1 MSREFFIKFVISS
14 LFWLANGT
22 VTTLQCPS
30 SQRCGDSSLVLKCTT
45 TSGILGWQVPQ
56 RNIQLVYNYFYS
68 PGMGSVKNYG
78 DIQTILNQRNPTK
91 STMEV
96 IPNQSIHGLQIHC
109 IDGLD
114 GHKRTCILQIISN
127 PSPPIN
133 VTVGSILQHSAVL
146 QWFIPSDTGGLHASI
161 DEYYIHICSM
171 TKQCFNITSV
181 DVNSTITGLQ
191 ANAMYNVTVFAVNCI
206 GESSFGAS
214 VNFTT
219 GVLLYVSKIS
229 FDAINYTTVN
239 LKWKSNTSETVYYIS
254 LTETSNKTNMLLFTS
269 PTSNLIATN
278 LKKGIKYSCLI
289 QVEDSFGRLSIMSSP
304 LHFILDVP
312 LPVNITSVQVD
323 SMSYDSVRIIVA
335 FEYNESYRPPHM
347 GYIINHNGTDGFLS
361 TQVNN
366 TFNEVTHSFDI
377 SMESCAFEMI
387 ISIAAVN
394 NLGIGEWAVSPFKP
408 NINFNLGDNFG
419 YKTINNKISEVGVT
433 TVDITMTTDF
443 IDFSD
448 DVSFSTIIANV
459 LTDTIISPSIQPP
472 KNYEGGDK
480 QLSPLLYHIIT
491 ILFPTLILVISVGI
505 LTIGLLLTYIIRR
518 KFKTDST
525 TQTHFENNCS
535 YAALDI
541 RRNLPTVPIYDE
553 IFTVNYEIRV
563 THNQSYD
570 FLST

>member
-1 MSREFFIKFVISS
+1 
-14 LFWLANGT
+14 
-22 VTTLQCPS
+22 
-30 SQRCGDSSLVLKCTT
+30 
-45 TSGILGWQVPQ
+45 
-56 RNIQLVYNYFYS
+56 
-68 PGMGSVKNYG
+68 
-78 DIQTILNQRNPTK
+78 
-91 STMEV
+91 
-96 IPNQSIHGLQIHC
+96 
-109 IDGLD
+109 
-114 GHKRTCILQIISN
+114 
-127 PSPPIN
+127 
-133 VTVGSILQHSAVL
+133 
-146 QWFIPSDTGGLHASI
+146 
-161 DEYYIHICSM
+161 
-171 TKQCFNITSV
+171 
-181 DVNSTITGLQ
+181 
-191 ANAMYNVTVFAVNCI
+191 
-206 GESSFGAS
+206 
-214 VNFTT
+214 
-219 GVLLYVSKIS
+219 
-229 FDAINYTTVN
+229 
-239 LKWKSNTSETVYYIS
+239 
-254 LTETSNKTNMLLFTS
+254 
-269 PTSNLIATN
+269 
-278 LKKGIKYSCLI
+278 
-289 QVEDSFGRLSIMSSP
+289 
-304 LHFILDVP
+304 
-312 LPVNITSVQVD
+312 
-323 SMSYDSVRIIVA
+323 
-335 FEYNESYRPPHM
+335 M

-419 YKTINNKISEVGVT
+419 YKTINSKISEVGVT
-433 TVDITMTTDF
+433 TVNITMTADF

-518 KFKTDST
+518 KFKTDSSDLNVNKCYNLFT
-525 TQTHFENNCS
+525 SLATQTHFENNCS